1 MLTKLIP
8 AVLLFLLSACGTSGT
23 EERHAL
29 SASETSSEASQD
41 HDQPTIESATDVVIT
56 VGQQDFIA
64 KFYENEASEYLM
76 NQMPFTLTMSDLN
89 NNEKYYRFSE
99 NLPEMTTER
108 PEIIHEG
115 EIMSWNSYTL
125 VLFYQTFIN
134 SYGGYSRIG
143 VIEDPAGLR
152 EALGGEDVEVVFSL
166 ENTRE

>member
-1 MLTKLIP
+1 MLIKLIS
-8 AVLLFLLSACGTSGT
+8 AILLFLLSACGTSET
-23 EERHAL
+23 ERTNMQ
-29 SASETSSEASQD
+29 SANETSSEASQENV
-41 HDQPTIESATDVVIT
+41 QQFSAATAVVIT
-56 VGQQDFIA
+56 VGQQDFLA
-64 KFYENEASEYLM
+64 KFYENEVSEHLM
-76 NQMPFTLTMSDLN
+76 NQMPFTVTMSDLN

-115 EIMSWNSYTL
+115 EIMSWNSHTL
-125 VLFYQTFIN
+125 VLFYQTFTN

>member
-1 MLTKLIP
+1 MLIKLIP
-8 AVLLFLLSACGTSGT
+8 AVLLFLLSACGT
-23 EERHAL
+23 EQRHAL

-64 KFYENEASEYLM
+64 KFYENEASKHLI

-115 EIMSWNSYTL
+115 EIMSWNSHTL
-125 VLFYQTFIN
+125 VLFYQTFTN
-134 SYGGYSRIG
+134 SYGGYNRIG
-143 VIEDPAGLR
+143 VIEDPVGLN
-152 EALGGEDVEVVFSL
+152 EALGAEDVEVIFSL
-166 ENTRE
+166 RNPRE

>member
-1 MLTKLIP
+1 MLIKLIP
-8 AVLLFLLSACGTSGT
+8 AVLLLLLSACGT

-29 SASETSSEASQD
+29 SDSETSSEASQD
-41 HDQPTIESATDVVIT
+41 HDQPTIESATAVVIT

-99 NLPEMTTER
+99 NLPELTTER

-115 EIMSWNSYTL
+115 EIMSWNSHTL
-125 VLFYQTFIN
+125 VLFYQTFTN

>member
-1 MLTKLIP
+1 MLIKLIP

-41 HDQPTIESATDVVIT
+41 HDQPTIESQTAVVIT

-99 NLPEMTTER
+99 NLPEMT
-108 PEIIHEG
+108 
-115 EIMSWNSYTL
+115 
-125 VLFYQTFIN
+125 
-134 SYGGYSRIG
+134 
-143 VIEDPAGLR
+143 
-152 EALGGEDVEVVFSL
+152 AL
-166 ENTRE
+166 